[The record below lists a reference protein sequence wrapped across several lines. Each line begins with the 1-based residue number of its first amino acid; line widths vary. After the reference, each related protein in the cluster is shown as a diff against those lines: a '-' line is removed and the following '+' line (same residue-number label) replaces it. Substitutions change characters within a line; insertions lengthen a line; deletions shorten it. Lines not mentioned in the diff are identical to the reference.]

1 MINEQQQTIRF
12 RVPDPDELSVNELK
26 AIKTGLDEVK
36 AILYVTMQHLKEQK
50 PKWYQFWKFKK
61 YNDGPRASGS
71 SNQPRE
77 NIFVLKSDSTVE
89 F

>member
-50 PKWYQFWKFKK
+50 PKWYQFWMC
-61 YNDGPRASGS
+61 S
-71 SNQPRE
+71 S
-77 NIFVLKSDSTVE
+77 FL
-89 F
+89 FC